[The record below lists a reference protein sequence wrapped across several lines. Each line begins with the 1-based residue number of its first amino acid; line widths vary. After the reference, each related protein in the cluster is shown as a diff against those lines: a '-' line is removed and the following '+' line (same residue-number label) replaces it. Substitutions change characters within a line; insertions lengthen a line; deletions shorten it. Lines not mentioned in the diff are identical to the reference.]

1 MSKRIG
7 IPTTVPHEISFAA
20 GHRAVDL
27 NNLFV
32 EDERAPALLDQAERE
47 GFPPNICAWIKG
59 IYAAVKRGRVDAVVA
74 VLTGDC
80 SNTRALAEVLAHQGV
95 PIIPFSY
102 PASPEPALVEAAL
115 QDFAHRL
122 GVELSAAEAVR
133 RQWRPLRRHLAELD
147 RLAWEENKIS
157 SRELHTWLVSASDFG
172 SEPERFAGQLQEFL
186 LEADKRRGAA
196 CHRRLALLGV
206 PPIFTDLF
214 EIVDQHEAR
223 LIFTEVPRQFAMP
236 YQCTDL
242 VEQFCR
248 YTYPYDL
255 AHRLGDL
262 ENEIARRR
270 ANGVIN
276 YLQAFCHRQ
285 IEAVVL
291 RDKLRVPM
299 LALEGDRPGPLSGQG
314 LTRLEAFLEMLP

>member
-1 MSKRIG
+1 MNKRIG
-7 IPTTVPHEISFAA
+7 ITTTVPHEIIYAA
-20 GHRAVDL
+20 GHQPVDL

-32 EDERAPALLDQAERE
+32 EDEQASGLLDQAERE

-74 VLTGDC
+74 VMTGDC

-95 PIIPFSY
+95 AIIPFSY
-102 PASPEPALVEAAL
+102 PAAPEPALVEAAL
-115 QDFAHRL
+115 DDFARRL
-122 GVELSAAEAVR
+122 GVELTAAEAVR
-133 RQWRPLRRHLAELD
+133 RQWRSMRRRLVELD
-147 RLAWEENKIS
+147 RLAWEENKVT
-157 SRELHTWLVSASDFG
+157 SRELHTWLVSASDFRG
-172 SEPERFAGQLQEFL
+172 DPARFDAELQEFL
-186 LEADKRRGAA
+186 REANRRPAA
-196 CHRRLALLGV
+196 VNHHRLALLGV

-214 EIVDQHEAR
+214 EVVDQYEAR
-223 LIFTEVPRQFAMP
+223 LVFTEVTRQFAMP
-236 YQCTDL
+236 YQCADL

-262 ENEIARRR
+262 DIEIDRRR
-270 ANGVIN
+270 VSGAIN

-299 LALEGDRPGPLSGQG
+299 LSLEGDRPGPLSGQG
-314 LTRLEAFLEMLP
+314 LTRLEAFLEMLT